1 MPAAWVHHPPLPP
14 ARGHIA
20 GMGEQQTA
28 FRCASRLSAQPHML
42 YFPLVPKRIELWP
55 VKWVAWRLCLLQ
67 QAFCLT
73 FVDSLELPFF
83 PLAQQQCATLTP
95 HTHTHARVVIHSL
108 MPHIHSCTLQ
118 PASSWSRRSLAS
130 AHPKR
135 AHYATSELLNLRF
148 ITPRPVGGGWRPF
161 KPGTS

>member
-95 HTHTHARVVIHSL
+95 HTHTCSRCHTLTHASHSL
-108 MPHIHSCTLQ
+108 LHSAASQQLEQTLTC
-118 PASSWSRRSLAS
+118 
-130 AHPKR
+130 KR
-135 AHYATSELLNLRF
+135 ASKACLLCHIRIVKSSLYYAKASGRRLEAL
-148 ITPRPVGGGWRPF
+148 
-161 KPGTS
+161 